1 MREGNIMKLL
11 QQGFRHQEMIM
22 NQVGKEKK
30 LLTK

>member
-1 MREGNIMKLL
+1 MKLL

-30 LLTK
+30 VVDKIN